1 MGFAYGKR
9 KVMELSPL
17 SKISDVLNNIKGAE
31 KVFTEL
37 GYKCVDCAVN
47 IEDTLIIAAKYHK
60 KDLNELLEK
69 LRTLTNHEGNQ
80 NESKNNQSSCE

>member
-31 KVFTEL
+31 KVFAEL